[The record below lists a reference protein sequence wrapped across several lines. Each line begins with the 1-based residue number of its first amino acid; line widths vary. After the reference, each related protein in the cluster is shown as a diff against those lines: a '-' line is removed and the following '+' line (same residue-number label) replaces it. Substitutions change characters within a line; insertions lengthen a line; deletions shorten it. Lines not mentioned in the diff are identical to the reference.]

1 MEGCYPSMVPGAGAG
16 GTAPRRQFEV
26 NSAAAADSALDYF
39 NGFHDGFIRRIE
51 IVSRDRFEE
60 IGAQTADGIYDV
72 TIDFSH
78 YNYRSG
84 EEPFHPV
91 DQIVEAEFGDVEDI
105 LVDLARDYL
114 GSPITA
120 LYIEAERRRR
130 NLMPEPEDCLA
141 LSWGRQRYV
150 EEERR
155 YEFRKERLFTFSRA
169 EFRER

>member
-1 MEGCYPSMVPGAGAG
+1 MSCGQAAG

-26 NSAAAADSALDYF
+26 NSAADGNSVLDYF

-51 IVSRDRFEE
+51 IVSHDRFEE

-78 YNYRSG
+78 YNYRCG
-84 EEPFHPV
+84 EDPFHPI
-91 DQIVEAEFGDVEDI
+91 DQIVEAGFSDVEDI
-105 LVDLARDYL
+105 LVDLAREYL

-130 NLMPEPEDCLA
+130 NLMPEPEGCLA
-141 LSWGRQRYV
+141 LFWGRQRYV

-155 YEFRKERLFTFSRA
+155 HEFKKERLFTFSRA